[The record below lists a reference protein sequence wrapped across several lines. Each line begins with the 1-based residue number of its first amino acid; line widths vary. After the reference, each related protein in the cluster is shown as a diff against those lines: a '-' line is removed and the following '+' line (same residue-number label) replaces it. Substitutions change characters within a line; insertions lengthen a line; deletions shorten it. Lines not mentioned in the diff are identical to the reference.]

1 MDTTGAQ
8 KYLLT
13 VANQVRQT
21 DWLELIPT
29 YSSWW
34 GGAGV
39 VVRDSELD
47 NSPSGFYSPPR
58 AFISPY
64 PNEMTWVFGRAQHC
78 TEGLPEVWAWK
89 VEYYGNLANAG
100 NAFVAEEPDA
110 SAERL
115 ALAVLLEAL
124 LFMEKLSSLE
134 GVPVLPVAFGNEI
147 ADDFQDRQTS
157 WIEVKKTWTLMGLKI
172 P

>member
-13 VANQVRQT
+13 IANQVWQN
-21 DWLELIPT
+21 DWLELIPAS
-29 YSSWW
+29 SSWW

-47 NSPSGFYSPPR
+47 NSPSGFYPPPR
-58 AFISPY
+58 AFVSPY
-64 PNEMTWVFGRAQHC
+64 PDQMTWIFERAQHS
-78 TEGLPEVWAWK
+78 TQGLPEVWAWK
-89 VEYYGNLANAG
+89 REYYGNLANAG
-100 NAFVAEEPDA
+100 NAFVTAEPDA
-110 SAERL
+110 SAEQL

-124 LFMEKLSSLE
+124 LFMSRLGSPE
-134 GVPVLPVAFGNEI
+134 GVPVLPMALGNQVT
-147 ADDFQDRQTS
+147 DDFLDRQTS
-157 WIEVKKTWTLMGLKI
+157 WLEVKATWTLMGLKI